1 MQSVINFFMQ
11 NHKTLHLVIIIG
23 ALFSLLIVSAI
34 FSNFVYAQNKFRAK
48 LDADNLAPP
57 VDSPA
62 DGVAN
67 FKVKD
72 DTITSKINMTGITD
86 VSGAQIVMGKIG
98 QNADPVVD
106 LLKTGEKSERSDGV
120 AIQGNFTASDL
131 GGSMVGKVL
140 ADLQSAMT
148 ANQTYVNIMTNEHPD
163 GEIGGLI
170 YAKSTSTGTQDI
182 TGTPNTI
189 EENAIEENAIEE
201 NAIEEN
207 DEENSEEDAEESEDD
222 DAGGNED

>member
-1 MQSVINFFMQ
+1 MQ
-11 NHKTLHLVIIIG
+11 NNKTLHLVIITG
-23 ALFSLLIVSAI
+23 ALLSLLLVSATC
-34 FSNFVYAQNKFRAK
+34 SNFVYAQNKFRAK
-48 LDADNLAPP
+48 LDANNEVPP

-72 DTITSKINMTGITD
+72 DTITSKINITGITD
-86 VSGAQIVMGKIG
+86 VSGAQIFMGKIG
-98 QNADPVVD
+98 QNEDPVVD

-120 AIQGNFTASDL
+120 AIKGNFTASDF
-131 GGSMVGKVL
+131 GGSMEGKGL
-140 ADLQSAMT
+140 PDLQSAMT

-170 YAKSTSTGTQDI
+170 YAKSTSTETQDI
-182 TGTPNTI
+182 TGTSNTI
-189 EENAIEENAIEE
+189 EENAIEENAIE

-207 DEENSEEDAEESEDD
+207 DEGDSEEDAEESEDD